1 MATKSIQGNTDIA
14 KKIKMRRNELGL
26 TIEEAAKRAGVG
38 TKTWCR
44 YEAGES
50 SRQDNYKGVC
60 KALNW
65 INTVEAEIAE
75 KYNMSEWRNS
85 GVWSSYLEENYG
97 EIAAASFAIGSD
109 ILLDQIQDDM
119 VELTKM
125 SAHSHIG
132 QIDISFLADMLP
144 RQFCMKYDYDFLY
157 VLYVTLIR
165 MRQSAHDGMEIKAYS
180 VLEELIIYLT
190 VQNSQFLLEC
200 SDIDLPSDWNEWVF
214 DLFGDMDIISFLF
227 SDSYL
232 PLDHTYHFDHWMDK
246 SFWEK

>member
-1 MATKSIQGNTDIA
+1 
-14 KKIKMRRNELGL
+14 
-26 TIEEAAKRAGVG
+26 
-38 TKTWCR
+38 
-44 YEAGES
+44 
-50 SRQDNYKGVC
+50 
-60 KALNW
+60 
-65 INTVEAEIAE
+65 
-75 KYNMSEWRNS
+75 
-85 GVWSSYLEENYG
+85 
-97 EIAAASFAIGSD
+97 
-109 ILLDQIQDDM
+109 
-119 VELTKM
+119 
-125 SAHSHIG
+125 
-132 QIDISFLADMLP
+132 
-144 RQFCMKYDYDFLY
+144 
-157 VLYVTLIR
+157 